1 MRKFLL
7 IILLLKVALLHGQL
21 ASDFSKTE
29 TLNAIAL
36 CNSFTFLEVL
46 KNDDEIIP
54 NGFKKVYN
62 STATATDNLFQIYQN
77 EGVAY
82 IVFRGSTSNMY
93 SWMQNISSAM
103 IPAKGTMEINGE
115 DINYNFANDTSAA
128 VHGGYAL
135 GVVLMSK
142 ELLAQIKVLYN
153 QGIDEILITG
163 HSQGGSLAVMTRAY
177 LENLPKNV
185 LAAGITY
192 KTYAFAA
199 PLVGNRAFAA
209 EYKGRFCTNQSSFS
223 IVNPKDPV
231 PNFPMGF
238 NDGASSGV
246 GLLELLANRGSADFK
261 SIMLGELFRYF
272 NDTIAGFAGNMGA
285 NINKQISD
293 KVGKVVMPAYVKDA
307 VYGQHGNRIE
317 IVPAD
322 VPKVLVNPEILK
334 NDSLMAIYPRDAEG
348 NFTDASLYK
357 PESQWYQ
364 HKPYNYYTSVLKMYF
379 PNQFKS
385 LKRLYPPGT

>member
-1 MRKFLL
+1 MRRYFL
-7 IILLLKVALLHGQL
+7 IILLFNVTLLHGQL
-21 ASDFSKTE
+21 APEYSKSE

-54 NGFKKVYN
+54 AGFKKVYT
-62 STATATDNLFQIYQN
+62 STATATDNLFQIYQH
-77 EGVAY
+77 EKVGY
-82 IVFRGSTSNMY
+82 LVFRGSTSNMY

-103 IPAKGTMEINGE
+103 IPAKGAIEINGE
-115 DINYNFANDTSAA
+115 TFNYKFANDTSAA

-142 ELLAQIKVLYN
+142 EIINQIKQLHHL
-153 QGIDEILITG
+153 GIEEFLITG

-185 LAAGITY
+185 LASGITY

-209 EYKGRFCTNQSSFS
+209 EYSGRYCTNQSSFS

-238 NDGASSGV
+238 KDGANSGG
-246 GLLELLANRGSADFK
+246 GLIEMLANRGSADFK
-261 SIMLGELFRYF
+261 GMMLGELFRYF
-272 NDTIAGFAGNMGA
+272 NDTIAGFAGSMGA

-293 KVGKVVMPAYVKDA
+293 KVGKVVMPPNVKDA

-322 VPKVLVNPEILK
+322 APKVLVNPEILK

-348 NFTDASLYK
+348 NFTDASVYK